1 VAYYRDNYA
10 TLHDYIAVS
19 YNFNAFNNKA
29 EGKGQYQ
36 LIKLPTMHLAVVA
49 AKVTF
54 ITIML
59 YTLLLPGWF
68 EQDTWEWFNFN
79 FRFQSHLR

>member
-1 VAYYRDNYA
+1 VAYYRDNFA

-36 LIKLPTMHLAVVA
+36 LIKLSTMHLAIVA
-49 AKVTF
+49 AKATF
-54 ITIML
+54 ITTIL
-59 YTLLLPGWF
+59 QILLLHGWF
-68 EQDTWEWFNFN
+68 YQDIWE
-79 FRFQSHLR
+79 